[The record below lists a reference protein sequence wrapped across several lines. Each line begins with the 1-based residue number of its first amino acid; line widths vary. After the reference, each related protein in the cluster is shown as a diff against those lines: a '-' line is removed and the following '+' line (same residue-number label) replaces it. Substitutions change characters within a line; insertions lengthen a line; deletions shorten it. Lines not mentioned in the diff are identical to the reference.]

1 MVTSNKD
8 AAKIWAEIEKAKN
21 SSKTESVDPYYD
33 AGPFAQD
40 LEHHPGARGPA
51 DLEQRIEDLQ
61 RIERMHRK
69 MNGELRKEV
78 YDLKLK
84 AAKADEYKTT
94 IEQMKSII
102 SDLTR
107 ENNRLSKNELN
118 TTQVLKEFRN
128 KGDV

>member
-1 MVTSNKD
+1 
-8 AAKIWAEIEKAKN
+8 
-21 SSKTESVDPYYD
+21 
-33 AGPFAQD
+33 
-40 LEHHPGARGPA
+40 
-51 DLEQRIEDLQ
+51 
-61 RIERMHRK
+61 

-128 KGDV
+128 KGDI

>member
-1 MVTSNKD
+1 
-8 AAKIWAEIEKAKN
+8 
-21 SSKTESVDPYYD
+21 
-33 AGPFAQD
+33 
-40 LEHHPGARGPA
+40 
-51 DLEQRIEDLQ
+51 
-61 RIERMHRK
+61 MHRK

-107 ENNRLSKNELN
+107 ENNRLSKNEL
-118 TTQVLKEFRN
+118 TTNQLLREFRN

>member
-1 MVTSNKD
+1 
-8 AAKIWAEIEKAKN
+8 
-21 SSKTESVDPYYD
+21 
-33 AGPFAQD
+33 
-40 LEHHPGARGPA
+40 
-51 DLEQRIEDLQ
+51 
-61 RIERMHRK
+61 MHRK

-78 YDLKLK
+78 YELKLK

-128 KGDV
+128 KGDI